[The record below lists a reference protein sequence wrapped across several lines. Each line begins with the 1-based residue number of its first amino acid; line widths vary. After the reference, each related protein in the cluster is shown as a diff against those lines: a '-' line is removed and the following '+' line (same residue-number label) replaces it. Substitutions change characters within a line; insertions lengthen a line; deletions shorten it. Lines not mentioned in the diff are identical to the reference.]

1 MHLPMKVQVAAII
14 FTVILIGSATF
25 LRSASDPNQLNSPLE
40 LTDRSVAS
48 ALNNSSF
55 IILDFYYPGCGPC
68 KSMNNTTSELASEL
82 KGQARFARMNVRDKE
97 NSQTVKKYK
106 ISAYPTLLFFDEGI
120 LGSPP
125 ITRCFSQEP
134 LTSS

>member
-1 MHLPMKVQVAAII
+1 MKVQVAAII